1 MLIVVDSREQ
11 CPFPFTHERYEA
23 KTKQGALTVG
33 DYSLAG
39 LEDKVAVERKSLPDL
54 VACLG
59 RERERFERELMRGAA
74 LDAFAVVVEADW
86 LMLARGEYRS
96 QLKPHAACQSVL
108 AFTARYRV
116 PFLFAGTRA
125 AAEYMTWG
133 FLRQY
138 LESARKRWR
147 AIAKAQGDDAAY
159 PPHGTSVKCQA
170 IKGEWIC
177 NRKTRLVSYRAAG
190 SLPKPLTRPDSMTDL
205 RRRCTR
211 S

>member
-1 MLIVVDSREQ
+1 MIVVDSREQ

-33 DYSLAG
+33 DYSLVG
-39 LEDKVAVERKSLPDL
+39 LEDKVAVERKSL
-54 VACLG
+54 
-59 RERERFERELMRGAA
+59 
-74 LDAFAVVVEADW
+74 VVEADW

-116 PFLFAGTRA
+116 PFLFAGTRG

-147 AIAKAQGDDAAY
+147 AIAKAQGDDAA
-159 PPHGTSVKCQA
+159 
-170 IKGEWIC
+170 
-177 NRKTRLVSYRAAG
+177 
-190 SLPKPLTRPDSMTDL
+190 
-205 RRRCTR
+205 
-211 S
+211 

>member
-11 CPFPFTHERYEA
+11 CPFPFAHERYGA

-74 LDAFAVVVEADW
+74 LDAFAVVCEGSW
-86 LMLARGEYRS
+86 LELARGEYRS
-96 QLKPHAACQSVL
+96 QLNPHAACQSVL

-116 PFLFAGTRA
+116 PFLFAGNP
-125 AAEYMTWG
+125 WG
-133 FLRQY
+133 GGVHDVGIPAPVPRISSEAVAGYRQG
-138 LESARKRWR
+138 A
-147 AIAKAQGDDAAY
+147 
-159 PPHGTSVKCQA
+159 
-170 IKGEWIC
+170 
-177 NRKTRLVSYRAAG
+177 
-190 SLPKPLTRPDSMTDL
+190 
-205 RRRCTR
+205 RRRCGVG
-211 S
+211 

>member
-11 CPFPFTHERYEA
+11 CPFPFTHERYEVQVQPG
-23 KTKQGALTVG
+23 TLSVG

-74 LDAFAVVVEADW
+74 LDAFAVVCEGSW
-86 LMLARGEYRS
+86 LELARGEYRS
-96 QLKPHAACQSVL
+96 QLNPHAACQSVL

-116 PFLFAGTRA
+116 PFLFAGSRG

-138 LESARKRWR
+138 LESARKRWK
-147 AIAKAQGDDAAY
+147 AIAKAQGAA
-159 PPHGTSVKCQA
+159 
-170 IKGEWIC
+170 
-177 NRKTRLVSYRAAG
+177 
-190 SLPKPLTRPDSMTDL
+190 
-205 RRRCTR
+205 
-211 S
+211 